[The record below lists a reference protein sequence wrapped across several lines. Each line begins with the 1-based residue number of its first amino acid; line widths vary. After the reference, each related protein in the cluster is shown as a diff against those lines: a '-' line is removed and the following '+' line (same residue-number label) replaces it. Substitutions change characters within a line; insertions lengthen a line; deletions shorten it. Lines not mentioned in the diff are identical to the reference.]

1 VWYFTPFYAILR
13 MIPSFFSTAIWGVL
27 GMFGAIALLFAM
39 PWIDVGQV
47 KSIRYRG
54 TGYKVAL
61 GFFVLSFIMLGAV
74 GAGVTAEVIPE
85 WFGNV
90 DVTFWENL
98 FGRTMTLIYFGFF
111 VFLGLYTR
119 LG

>member
-1 VWYFTPFYAILR
+1 
-13 MIPSFFSTAIWGVL
+13 
-27 GMFGAIALLFAM
+27 MFGAIALLFAM

-61 GFFVLSFIMLGAV
+61 GLFVLSFFMLGAV

-90 DVTFWENL
+90 DVTFWEGL
-98 FGRTMTLIYFGFF
+98 FGRVMTLIYFGFF

-119 LG
+119 LGWETTKPVPERVTMHD